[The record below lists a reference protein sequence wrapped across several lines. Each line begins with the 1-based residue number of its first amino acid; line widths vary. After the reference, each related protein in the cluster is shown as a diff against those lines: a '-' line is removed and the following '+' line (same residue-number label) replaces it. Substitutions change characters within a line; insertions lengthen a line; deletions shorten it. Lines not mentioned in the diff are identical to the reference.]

1 MVGVGASTGG
11 PPVLQNILSGLS
23 RDFPAPVLVVQHI
36 ARGFLPGMVEWLG
49 QTTGL
54 PVHIASHGTVPLPGH
69 VYIAPDDFHLGIT
82 SAGRLLLSR
91 EPADHGLRPSVSFL
105 FRSMAEHL
113 GGNALGVL
121 LTGMGRDGA
130 DELLRLRERGGFTIA
145 QDRESSVVHG
155 MPGAAIEIGAATQVL
170 PADRIAAALLTEFT
184 RRIPQA
190 GGVES

>member
-1 MVGVGASTGG
+1 
-11 PPVLQNILSGLS
+11 
-23 RDFPAPVLVVQHI
+23 VVQHL

-69 VYIAPDDFHLGIT
+69 VYSAPDDFHLGIT

-91 EPADHGLRPSVSFL
+91 EPANHGLRPSVSFL

>member
-1 MVGVGASTGG
+1 
-11 PPVLQNILSGLS
+11 
-23 RDFPAPVLVVQHI
+23 
-36 ARGFLPGMVEWLG
+36 
-49 QTTGL
+49 
-54 PVHIASHGTVPLPGH
+54 
-69 VYIAPDDFHLGIT
+69 
-82 SAGRLLLSR
+82 
-91 EPADHGLRPSVSFL
+91 
-105 FRSMAEHL
+105 MAEHL